1 MKHLII
7 PVTDAGMEIARTIS
21 SDLEQAA
28 IIPHREFS
36 ASEPTDADSIIFIGA
51 LGICV
56 RSIAPL
62 LKNKYVDPAIICI
75 DSAAKFVIPVASG
88 HIGGANELARR
99 LAASL
104 GATPVVTTQS
114 DNAGIWALDTIYK
127 SYGWTL
133 DSSKKNLNESIFRFV
148 NLQPTALLLDVN
160 TPESMKL
167 EAETP
172 SHVTVF
178 RNFNDIDPEKF
189 SLIIAVTPFVYESA
203 VPILYYRP
211 KVICIGVGCRKDCL
225 TDGID
230 NYIDSVLEQH
240 RISPLAV
247 GTIATIELKRDEHL
261 IKCLA
266 DHWQIPSPSIFSAG
280 ELENIDVPNPSET
293 VHNVTGSWGVA
304 EAAAIKASDFGPL
317 LIEKQKG
324 HFSPGNDFTFA
335 VAIERHAI
343 RSGHIEI
350 VGAGPGDPELIS
362 VRGKRFLEMADLI
375 LYAGSLVPRELT
387 LYAKPGCVVRSS
399 ADMTLQEQFA
409 LMKDFYDRGLL
420 IVRLHT
426 GDPCIYGAIQE
437 QMALFDSHDMSYHIT
452 PGISSFQAAAA
463 ALRSQFTIPE
473 RVQTIILTR
482 GEGRTPMPE
491 KEQLHKLAQSQST
504 MCIYL
509 SASVV
514 EKVQDEL
521 LQAYSPETPVA
532 ACYKLTWKEERI
544 YRGKLKDLAKI
555 VRDNNLTLTTL
566 LVVGDAIGNRDGES
580 RLYHRNF
587 KHLFRP

>member
-189 SLIIAVTPFVYESA
+189 SLIIAV
-203 VPILYYRP
+203 
-211 KVICIGVGCRKDCL
+211 KIGRAHV
-225 TDGID
+225 
-230 NYIDSVLEQH
+230 
-240 RISPLAV
+240 
-247 GTIATIELKRDEHL
+247 
-261 IKCLA
+261 
-266 DHWQIPSPSIFSAG
+266 
-280 ELENIDVPNPSET
+280 
-293 VHNVTGSWGVA
+293 
-304 EAAAIKASDFGPL
+304 
-317 LIEKQKG
+317 
-324 HFSPGNDFTFA
+324 
-335 VAIERHAI
+335 
-343 RSGHIEI
+343 
-350 VGAGPGDPELIS
+350 
-362 VRGKRFLEMADLI
+362 
-375 LYAGSLVPRELT
+375 
-387 LYAKPGCVVRSS
+387 
-399 ADMTLQEQFA
+399 
-409 LMKDFYDRGLL
+409 
-420 IVRLHT
+420 
-426 GDPCIYGAIQE
+426 
-437 QMALFDSHDMSYHIT
+437 
-452 PGISSFQAAAA
+452 
-463 ALRSQFTIPE
+463 
-473 RVQTIILTR
+473 
-482 GEGRTPMPE
+482 
-491 KEQLHKLAQSQST
+491 
-504 MCIYL
+504 
-509 SASVV
+509 
-514 EKVQDEL
+514 
-521 LQAYSPETPVA
+521 
-532 ACYKLTWKEERI
+532 
-544 YRGKLKDLAKI
+544 
-555 VRDNNLTLTTL
+555 
-566 LVVGDAIGNRDGES
+566 
-580 RLYHRNF
+580 
-587 KHLFRP
+587 